1 MKKNFKSVMSTVFAA
16 LTLVSTAA
24 GFTSCQDDNYDTY
37 QNDSKSET
45 PKPGPTRSTGNLTF
59 KEGLSVYPL
68 IYTSYKTKYDVEIT
82 SPDTTTMSISS
93 ALLKSKNIELK
104 EGNVISV
111 WRNNTE
117 MPFMR
122 QITGVTQ
129 NGYNVDV
136 TTKDIQVSD
145 VIENANLEFD
155 SKVYVN
161 PSVSATNGDGDLNPE
176 HFISSKDGVYHP
188 VAIFMHSAE
197 EDAKMKELCKQQD
210 LLDGANSDS
219 FGSDVEA
226 VASNSDARFSHEQ
239 KGEKKVYVISELEG
253 SNLDLGVTIEDSV
266 KNVRFP
272 LYIDKSGEKPDTV
285 AWFGLNKAYGK
296 VAGGIHASLDISICG
311 IDKFEVGPYY
321 SIKGQVNP
329 IITAKKTFPEWKKDY
344 TILEAQG
351 YSAWFWV
358 GPVPISISF
367 TPSLCVSLQ
376 AGGQVEGTV
385 GFNFEASSENHAYAV
400 YENGGWHMDTGN
412 GEVKRDFT
420 PIFAGNI
427 EASAKAGLYLKGAVM
442 LGGVAGPT
450 LKVGPYLKA
459 KAKAS
464 MKMNEVKG
472 NVAAKV
478 SLSLGVDGEVGA
490 QVKVWKWDLG
500 EWKQPFKIFENEIWS
515 REWDLDLWNSESVK
529 VAEETGHMTDDMRK
543 VIEDEEN
550 RKYIDDK
557 IDFLSA
563 HNLFIQFMT
572 ATATKDKED
581 VLNRLNPKYKEA
593 WLKLER
599 EPEAA
604 SFDWEREFQIWYG
617 TTFNDKKVLSVVSQ
631 DMLNSSYSNNEFIK
645 NLNSKEEAVLK
656 SLKGKLSSYIETGNE
671 SLLKSAGAD
680 KYTSVMKDMKCM
692 HEEYQRR
699 LGYYGIQNAGVI
711 DINKDFL
718 NPWLEKYGKDFT
730 NK

>member
-37 QNDSKSET
+37 QNDTEKGNSNI
-45 PKPGPTRSTGNLTF
+45 PPIKPESNLTI

-136 TTKDIQVSD
+136 TTKDIQVSE
-145 VIENANLEFD
+145 VIESANLQFD

-161 PSVSATNGDGDLNPE
+161 PSVSATNGDGDLNPD

-253 SNLDLGVTIEDSV
+253 SNFDLGITIEDSV

-272 LYIDKSGEKPDTV
+272 LYIDKSGNEPDTV

-296 VAGGIHASLDISICG
+296 VSGGIHASLDISIFG

-329 IITAKKTFPEWKKDY
+329 VISAEKTFPEWKKDY
-344 TILEAQG
+344 TILESQG
-351 YSAWFWV
+351 YSTIFWV

-367 TPSLCVSLQ
+367 KPSLSVSLQ
-376 AGGQVEGTV
+376 AGGKVEGTV

-400 YENGGWHMDTGN
+400 YENGGWHIDTGN
-412 GEVKRDFT
+412 GEVKRDFK

-427 EASAKAGLYLKGAVM
+427 EASAKAGLYLKGEVM
-442 LGGVAGPT
+442 LCGVAGPT

-464 MKMNEVKG
+464 MDMSEVKG
-472 NVAAKV
+472 NIAAKA
-478 SLSLGVDGEVGA
+478 SLLLGIDGEVGA
-490 QVKVWKWDLG
+490 QLKVWNWSLA
-500 EWKQPFKIFENEIWS
+500 EFKKEFNIFEKEIWS
-515 REWDLDLWNSESVK
+515 YEWNLDMWNAETVK
-529 VAEETGHMTDDMRK
+529 VAEETGHITDDMRK

-550 RKYIDDK
+550 RKYIDEV
-557 IDFLSA
+557 IDFTA
-563 HNLFIQFMT
+563 EHGRFMRYMT
-572 ATATKDKED
+572 AKTPAEKELALSDTK
-581 VLNRLNPKYKEA
+581 PKFKEA
-593 WLKLER
+593 WQAIADK
-599 EPEAA
+599 PETAA
-604 SFDWEREFQIWYG
+604 YDWETEYLIWYG
-617 TTFNDKKVLSVVSQ
+617 STSCDGEKTWSIVSQ
-631 DMLNSSYSNNEFIK
+631 KLNENSFSNNQFIVNFK
-645 NLNSKEEAVLK
+645 KDRAESELK
-656 SLKGKLSSYIETGNE
+656 TQLLTYIEYGQE
-671 SLLKSAGAD
+671 SFLKAIGAD
-680 KYTSVMKDMKCM
+680 KYPSVMNDMKNIRA
-692 HEEYQRR
+692 EYLR
-699 LGYYGIQNAGVI
+699 LKSFTGKNVKINVTKRFI
-711 DINKDFL
+711 D
-718 NPWLEKYGKDFT
+718 PWLEKYGKDFT